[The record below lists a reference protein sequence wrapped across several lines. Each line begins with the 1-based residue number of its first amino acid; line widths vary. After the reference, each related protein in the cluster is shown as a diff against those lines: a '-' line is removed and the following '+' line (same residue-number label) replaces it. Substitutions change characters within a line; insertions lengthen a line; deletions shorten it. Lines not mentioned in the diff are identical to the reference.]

1 MNWGHGVVVFWLL
14 ILLGVYEFGGRQH
27 LVMSELVSK
36 NSGGQVWSEKT
47 IFGSEKENSSG

>member
-27 LVMSELVSK
+27 LVMSDLVSK